1 MSDFIA
7 DTNLGHTT
15 DLNSM
20 KAAYTTTIKGGR
32 GKIKKT
38 KTKQCHSKHNELRNG
53 CYRQKVENVT
63 AVKNDNIKF

>member
-20 KAAYTTTIKGGR
+20 KAAKRDLYVVNCLAPVFLLYNSLN
-32 GKIKKT
+32 
-38 KTKQCHSKHNELRNG
+38 Q
-53 CYRQKVENVT
+53 T
-63 AVKNDNIKF
+63 AVVYSLHAPMKD

>member
-20 KAAYTTTIKGGR
+20 KAANSNFFKR
-32 GKIKKT
+32 GFCQKK
-38 KTKQCHSKHNELRNG
+38 R
-53 CYRQKVENVT
+53 
-63 AVKNDNIKF
+63 VKNVNRNSKLRMAMILTDP

>member
-20 KAAYTTTIKGGR
+20 KAAPSVQLECTPPIRASKL
-32 GKIKKT
+32 T
-38 KTKQCHSKHNELRNG
+38 KE
-53 CYRQKVENVT
+53 
-63 AVKNDNIKF
+63 